1 MKEIKNKNIITNKIF
16 YLLIIFSFII
26 VTLILY
32 FKPFIQDEGW
42 ATSFIV
48 SKIKY
53 GNPFKNG
60 LIDSFDKL
68 SYRTYY
74 NWFNFIPLEISIRTF
89 GVNILAAR
97 IPILIYSVLLLISIS
112 YFFRKNFDNN
122 FFILIP
128 LYLVLMPFFNMH
140 LWTRSEIPASFFS
153 ILAII
158 SIHSNNRYKTFF
170 SVLFSLEKNGKKV
183 RFGRQ

>member
-1 MKEIKNKNIITNKIF
+1 MKHTKNYIINKNI
-16 YLLIIFSFII
+16 YLSLLAISI
-26 VTLILY
+26 VISILILY

-170 SVLFSLEKNGKKV
+170 SVLF
-183 RFGRQ
+183 F